1 VLGAETARHDR
12 ETLDLALSRADFF
25 LCASSEQRLFY
36 AGALLTGGRIGAENF
51 PQDPTLSRLLAIV
64 PFGVPESPAR
74 GDAARGR
81 KAAGLAPE
89 GPVVLFGGVYDW
101 YDPGLLLDAWPRI
114 LRARPDARLL
124 FFENPNPET
133 TPQAVFDRTR
143 ERALEVD
150 RAGNS
155 IVFSP
160 WLPYA
165 DRADL
170 YAACTL
176 LVAISNEGLETELA
190 YRTRLLDAAWGG
202 LPAVSVG
209 GGSLARELAAAGAAV
224 ECARDAEALAS
235 AVTARL
241 SETADRE
248 RASSAARAF
257 AAGRRWKSVA
267 APLSTWLVSARP
279 DPARRPLPAPRREG
293 SRLARLFR

>member
-1 VLGAETARHDR
+1 
-12 ETLDLALSRADFF
+12 LDLALSRADFF

-36 AGALLTGGRIGAENF
+36 AGALLTRGRIGAENF

-81 KAAGLAPE
+81 REAGLAPD

-101 YDPGLLLDAWPRI
+101 YDPGLLLDAWPGI

-143 ERALEVD
+143 QRAREID
-150 RAGNS
+150 PAGMS

-176 LVAISNEGLETELA
+176 LVSISSDGLETELA

-209 GGSLARELAAAGAAV
+209 GGSLARELAVAGAAI
-224 ECARDAEALAS
+224 ECGRDAGELAS
-235 AVTARL
+235 VVVARL
-241 SETADRE
+241 SQSVDRE
-248 RASSAARAF
+248 RASAAARAF
-257 AAGRRWKSVA
+257 AAGRGWKSVA
-267 APLSTWLVSARP
+267 VPLSSWLASARP
-279 DPARRPLPAPRREG
+279 DPARLPLTAPRREG
-293 SRLARLFR
+293 SRLARFFR